1 MINQHSVLGVAVIA
15 LNGKPTKGSDFGKK
29 VEFAMDLG
37 PTMFPIAFAAICG
50 RSMKRIARFRAE
62 RGAKISVRPRVSCLL
77 VLHLGLKA
85 PLTYVPDSGVAHG

>member
-1 MINQHSVLGVAVIA
+1 V

-50 RSMKRIARFRAE
+50 RSMKMIARFRAE
-62 RGAKISVRPRVSCLL
+62 RGAKISVR
-77 VLHLGLKA
+77 
-85 PLTYVPDSGVAHG
+85 